1 MKTLE
6 VFIKPLLLY
15 LCVHLIMSCEMQ
27 SVPLKDPTINND
39 VEVVLYERLSNPYSV
54 ENMTNAYNSIK
65 GAHTKSNS
73 IVVDTTHIHVKFKL
87 RNPNELDL
95 LKQDTTLNLYPY
107 PLDCDISL
115 EGFVETYEVG
125 REFPTYYASV
135 PFGVVIPDGI
145 EYEILDY
152 LFIPEELGEDV
163 DCIPS
168 ELLDLLVETSFSL
181 TGNER
186 LPQTKSSEW
195 YPSGKITAYDDR
207 AKKQIPL
214 QGVKVRARRWFTTHV
229 CYTNAAGIYKSSES
243 FKDPANYSIVWEDNS
258 YWDIRNGG
266 LGQATFDGPK
276 QSGPWN
282 LAIDSSTDD
291 GLGLG
296 FATLHRAA
304 YRYYYKNIGG
314 LARPANAKKE
324 KICFMDKSGTG
335 SFWGNIGLGVLPD
348 VKVFRKHDNG
358 NVKTTDVL
366 FRTTTHEL
374 GHVSHCT
381 WMNQIQYWQVDKIIY
396 ESWADFVEFAITE
409 IEYNELGVS
418 VPLESH
424 QSWPNVS
431 GDLAYSSLF
440 IDLVDTYNQGATNSS
455 LPYDELF
462 GYSYN
467 NLNVILLDI
476 YDLISLKASLKL
488 WKPYNITDDQI
499 DKFMEVYENTDWKN

>member
-1 MKTLE
+1 MKTAETL
-6 VFIKPLLLY
+6 IKLLL
-15 LCVHLIMSCEMQ
+15 LCLCAHISISCEKQ
-27 SVPLKDPTINND
+27 HISLLENPINQD
-39 VEVVLYERLSNPYSV
+39 ERIVSYERLCNPYSV
-54 ENMTNAYNSIK
+54 ENMTIAYNSIK
-65 GAHTKSNS
+65 ESITKSNS
-73 IVVDTTHIHVKFKL
+73 IVIDTTHIHVKFKL

-107 PLDCDISL
+107 PLDSDISL

-125 REFPTYYASV
+125 RDFPTYYASV
-135 PFGVVIPDGI
+135 PFDVVIPDGI

-152 LFIPEELGEDV
+152 LFIPEELDKEV
-163 DCIPS
+163 SNISP
-168 ELLDLLVETSFSL
+168 ELMDLLIEASFSL
-181 TGNER
+181 TGNDCFP
-186 LPQTKSSEW
+186 LTKSSEW
-195 YPSGKITAYDDR
+195 YPSGKITAYDDCV
-207 AKKQIPL
+207 KKQIPL
-214 QGVKVRARRWFTTHV
+214 QGVKVRARRWFTTHI
-229 CYTNAAGIYKSSES
+229 CYTNAEGIYKSSES
-243 FKDPANYSIVWEDNS
+243 FKDPANYSIVWEDNT
-258 YWDIRNGG
+258 YWDIRKGG
-266 LGQATFDGPK
+266 LGQATYDGPK
-276 QSGPWN
+276 QTGDWN

-348 VKVFRKHDNG
+348 VKVFRKHNNG

-381 WMNQIQYWQVDKIIY
+381 WMTQIQFWQVDKIIY
-396 ESWADFVEFAITE
+396 ESWADFVEYAITK
-409 IEYNELGVS
+409 IEYDELGVK
-418 VPLESH
+418 VGLEEH

-431 GDLAYSSLF
+431 GDLAYSPLF
-440 IDLVDTYNQGATNSS
+440 IDLVDTSNQGATNSS
-455 LPYDELF
+455 LPYDELS

-467 NLNVILLDI
+467 ILNVLLLDV
-476 YDLISLKASLKL
+476 YDLSSFKSSLKL
-488 WKPYNITDDQI
+488 WKPYNITDAQI